1 LGETPDTRDY
11 QSSDPARLQEIADNL
26 VDIANSNDVY
36 VFRDRSAF
44 NTYFKYNQ
52 RSAAQKAV
60 LDDFWDKNAAN
71 LKPAADAAYKKY
83 QAAQAAQAA
92 SKST

>member
-1 LGETPDTRDY
+1 MPDNYDY
-11 QSSDPARLQEIADNL
+11 QSSDPTRLQEIADNL
-26 VDIANSNDVY
+26 VDIANSDDVY

-44 NTYFKYNQ
+44 NNYFKYSQ

-60 LDDFWDKNAAN
+60 LDEFWNNNAAN

-83 QAAQAAQAA
+83 QQQQAAA
-92 SKST
+92 SK